1 MVGKSVRKMINKKAP
16 GLSTVSAEMVKEA
29 GETGVDMITVERDI
43 SEDWELSTIAN
54 YYKWKGNSLE
64 KGN

>member
-1 MVGKSVRKMINKKAP
+1 MVGMINKKAP

-43 SEDWELSTIAN
+43 SEDWELSTIVN
-54 YYKWKGNSLE
+54 YYK
-64 KGN
+64 

>member
-1 MVGKSVRKMINKKAP
+1 MVGMINKKAP

-43 SEDWELSTIAN
+43 SEDWELSTIVN